1 MKQLT
6 SEEIIKSFEE
16 LVEHAWR
23 GKGRNGKAFFTSQHG
38 QKPLGSRLFE
48 AIARLSVSVA
58 FEAVCLR
65 RNKKTKAVEVF
76 LLKRGPHES
85 FAGQW
90 HVPGSVFRPG
100 EQPKDVVHRLG
111 PREFGAAIISGFKCY
126 GTFFYPEPRGWFLS
140 MVYLVKCKKTP
151 NRTGRWF
158 NVKNLSKNVIPH
170 HRKDVI
176 PAAVSAF
183 LKSEII
189 NHKS

>member
-1 MKQLT
+1 MKHRN

-23 GKGRNGKAFFTSQHG
+23 GKGRNDQTFFTSQHG

-48 AIARLSVSVA
+48 AIARLSVNVA

-85 FAGQW
+85 FPGQW

-100 EQPKDVVHRLG
+100 EQPKDVIHRLSV
-111 PREFGAAIISGFKCY
+111 PREFGTPVTSDFKCH
-126 GTFFYPEPRGWFLS
+126 GTIFIPDARGWFLS
-140 MVYLVKCKKTP
+140 LVYLVKCKKTP
-151 NRTGRWF
+151 NPQGRWW
-158 NVKNLSKNVIPH
+158 NVKKLSKSVIPH

-176 PAAVSAF
+176 PAAVRAF
-183 LKSEII
+183 EKNNL
-189 NHKS
+189 